1 VKLLAQHSQKDFW
14 EGCQDC
20 LPLMIGGIP
29 VGLTCGLMGAIAG
42 FNPLEVLFMSALVFS
57 GASQFVVI
65 TMLQAG
71 SATLGLLML
80 NVLLV
85 NLHNILLL
93 ASLAPHL
100 IKLPKLFRHL
110 LCFSISDGT
119 YALTMNRVQ
128 HHGYSADY
136 QLGASMIQYFF
147 WITSNLLGTFAGR
160 YISNPL
166 SWGLDFTLT
175 AVFIAILIPK
185 LRDQTVLYVSIV
197 AAITAVLAATYLG
210 GKWYIILASITATL
224 TGVYLEGRLKHEG

>member
-1 VKLLAQHSQKDFW
+1 MKLLTQHSQKDFF
-14 EGCQDC
+14 EGCRDC

-29 VGLTCGLMGAIAG
+29 VGLTCGLMSAIVG

-57 GASQFVVI
+57 GVSQFVVI

-85 NLHNILLL
+85 NLHNVLLL
-93 ASLAPHL
+93 ASLAPYL
-100 IKLPKLFRHL
+100 IKLPKFFRHF
-110 LCFSISDGT
+110 LCFSMSDGT

-128 HHGYSADY
+128 QYGYSADY
-136 QLGASMIQYFF
+136 QLGASMIQYLS

-160 YISNPL
+160 YIPNPL

-185 LRDQTVLYVSIV
+185 LRDQTVLSVSIV

-210 GKWYIILASITATL
+210 GKWYIILACITATL
-224 TGVYLEGRLKHEG
+224 TGVYLEGRRKYEG